1 MFEGFVMGVRKTN
14 ILRLDEFLD
23 GGLRHNT
30 ITTLWA
36 YPGVQNSPFAYRIA
50 LEAIKEGDS
59 CVYVT
64 CCKNISSVEYELRS
78 FGWDSAKYVRGNRLI
93 FVDAYSGLMRTMP
106 TARFG
111 VKDPKDASSI
121 TKSLEGALSSTG
133 NDHTVVVY
141 DSVSTLIDHCGKESL
156 DEFLVWKDLFRK
168 NNATGVFLFTE
179 WPYEWSV
186 LERLEELSDTVVALK
201 AVEDK
206 VILQEYLTI
215 PKMAWGESGRDEVLI
230 PFKIDPL
237 EGVILL
243 DPE

>member
-1 MFEGFVMGVRKTN
+1 MDVRKTN
-14 ILRLDEFLD
+14 ILRLDEFLG

-50 LEAIKEGDS
+50 VEALKEGDS

-64 CCKNISSVEYELRS
+64 CCKNISSVEYEMRS
-78 FGWDSAKYVRGNRLI
+78 FGWDAAKYARGNRLI
-93 FVDAYSGLMRTMP
+93 FVDAYSGLVGTMP
-106 TARFG
+106 TGRFNARN
-111 VKDPKDASSI
+111 PRDAPSI
-121 TKSLEGALSSTG
+121 TKALEGALASTG

-141 DSVSTLIDHCGKESL
+141 DSVSTLVDHCGKESL
-156 DEFLVWKDLFRK
+156 NELLVWKDLFRK

-179 WPYEWSV
+179 WPYEWDV

-215 PKMAWGESGRDEVLI
+215 PKMAWGEPGRDDVLV

>member
-1 MFEGFVMGVRKTN
+1 MDVRKTN

-36 YPGVQNSPFAYRIA
+36 CPGVQNTPFAYRIA
-50 LEAIKEGDS
+50 VEALKEGDS

-64 CCKNISSVEYELRS
+64 SCKNVSSVEYEMRA
-78 FGWDSAKYVRGNRLI
+78 FGWDAAKYERGNRLI
-93 FVDAYSGLMRTMP
+93 FVDAYSGLVRT
-106 TARFG
+106 TSTCRFN

-121 TKSLEGALSSTG
+121 TWALEGALASTG

-141 DSVSTLIDHCGKESL
+141 DSVSTLVDHCGKESL

-168 NNATGVFLFTE
+168 DNATGVFLFTE
-179 WPYEWSV
+179 WPYEWRV
-186 LERLEELSDTVVALK
+186 MERLEELSDAVVSLK

-215 PKMAWGESGRDEVLI
+215 PKLAWGDPGRNEVLI
-230 PFKIDPL
+230 PFIIDPF

>member
-1 MFEGFVMGVRKTN
+1 MGVRKTN

-50 LEAIKEGDS
+50 VEALKEGDS

-64 CCKNISSVEYELRS
+64 CCKNISSVEYEMRS
-78 FGWDSAKYVRGNRLI
+78 FGWDAARYVRGNRLI
-93 FVDAYSGLMRTMP
+93 FVDAYSGLVRATP
-106 TARFG
+106 SGRFK
-111 VKDPKDASSI
+111 VKNPKDVCSI
-121 TKSLEGALSSTG
+121 TKALEGALASAG
-133 NDHTVVVY
+133 NNHTLVVY
-141 DSVSTLIDHCGKESL
+141 DSVSTLIDQCGSESL
-156 DEFLVWKDLFRK
+156 DEFLSWKNLFRK

-179 WPYEWSV
+179 WPYELRV
-186 LERLEELSDTVVALK
+186 LERLEELSDAVVALK

-206 VILQEYLTI
+206 VILQEYLTL
-215 PKMAWGESGRDEVLI
+215 PKMAWGDCGRDEVLI
-230 PFKIDPL
+230 PFKIDPF

>member
-1 MFEGFVMGVRKTN
+1 MDVRKTN
-14 ILRLDEFLD
+14 ILGLDEFLD

-36 YPGVQNSPFAYRIA
+36 YPGVQSSPFAYRIA
-50 LEAIKEGDS
+50 VEALKEGDS

-64 CCKNISSVEYELRS
+64 SCKNISSVEYEMRS
-78 FGWDSAKYVRGNRLI
+78 FG
-93 FVDAYSGLMRTMP
+93 
-106 TARFG
+106 RFN
-111 VKDPKDASSI
+111 VKNPRDASSI
-121 TKSLEGALSSTG
+121 TKALECALASTG
-133 NDHTVVVY
+133 NEHTVVVY
-141 DSVSTLIDHCGKESL
+141 DSVSTLVDNCGKESI
-156 DEFLVWKDLFRK
+156 DEFLVWKGLFRK

-186 LERLEELSDTVVALK
+186 MERLEELSDAVVALK

-215 PKMAWGESGRDEVLI
+215 PKMAWGDPARNDILI